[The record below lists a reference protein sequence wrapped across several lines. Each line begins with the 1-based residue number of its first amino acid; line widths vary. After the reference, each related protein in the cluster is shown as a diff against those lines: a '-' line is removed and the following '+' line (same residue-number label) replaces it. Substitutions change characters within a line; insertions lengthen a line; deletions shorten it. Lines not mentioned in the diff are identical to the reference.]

1 MLFYWL
7 TGCVGV
13 LGVYGEEEEVLGKS
27 GMVLTAFP
35 DAIFIY
41 EPPRL

>member
-1 MLFYWL
+1 MLFYWFASW
-7 TGCVGV
+7 VGV
-13 LGVYGEEEEVLGKS
+13 LGVYGDEEELLGKT

-41 EPPRL
+41 GPPRV